1 MTRVV
6 FLIPTPLRPF
16 ADGRS
21 RVQVDV
27 AATPTALADALEAL
41 WAVAP
46 GVRDRV
52 LTEQGEVRPHV
63 NVFVGTESCRW
74 TGGLAT
80 PVADNAEIA
89 IFPAISGG
97 SPTMT
102 SGRSARPEPL
112 R

>member
-21 RVQVDV
+21 RIEVDV
-27 AATPTALADALEAL
+27 AREPPALGDALEAL
-41 WAVAP
+41 WEVVP

-52 LTEQGEVRPHV
+52 LTEQGEVRQHV

-80 PVADNAEIA
+80 PVADRAEIA

-97 SPTMT
+97 
-102 SGRSARPEPL
+102 L
-112 R
+112 

>member
-1 MTRVV
+1 MRIV

-21 RVQVDV
+21 RIEVDV
-27 AATPTALADALEAL
+27 AKDPPTLADALEAL
-41 WAVAP
+41 WDAAP

-52 LTEQGEVRPHV
+52 LTEQGEVRQHV

-80 PVADNAEIA
+80 PVADGAEIA

-97 SPTMT
+97 
-102 SGRSARPEPL
+102 L
-112 R
+112 

>member
-1 MTRVV
+1 VTRVV

-21 RVQVDV
+21 RIEVDV
-27 AATPTALADALEAL
+27 AKDPPALGDALEAL

-52 LTEQGEVRPHV
+52 VTERGEVRQHV

-74 TGGLAT
+74 TGGLGT
-80 PVADNAEIA
+80 PVAAGAEIA

-97 SPTMT
+97 
-102 SGRSARPEPL
+102 L

>member
-1 MTRVV
+1 MRVV

-21 RVQVDV
+21 RIEVEV
-27 AATPTALADALEAL
+27 AKDPLTLGDALEAL
-41 WAVAP
+41 WRAAP

-52 LTEQGEVRPHV
+52 VTEQGEVRQHV
-63 NVFVGTESCRW
+63 NVFVGTESSRW
-74 TGGLAT
+74 TGGLGT
-80 PVADNAEIA
+80 PVADGAEIA

-97 SPTMT
+97 
-102 SGRSARPEPL
+102 L

>member
-21 RVQVDV
+21 RIEVDV
-27 AATPTALADALEAL
+27 AKEPPALGDALEAL
-41 WAVAP
+41 WEAVP

-52 LTEQGEVRPHV
+52 LTEQGAVREHV
-63 NVFVGTESCRW
+63 NVFVGAESCRW

-80 PVADNAEIA
+80 PVADGAEIA

-97 SPTMT
+97 
-102 SGRSARPEPL
+102 L
-112 R
+112 

>member
-21 RVQVDV
+21 RIEIDV
-27 AATPTALADALEAL
+27 AKDPPALGDALEAL
-41 WAVAP
+41 WEAAP

-52 LTEQGEVRPHV
+52 VTEQGEVRQHV

-74 TGGLAT
+74 SGGLAT
-80 PVADNAEIA
+80 PIADGAEIA

-97 SPTMT
+97 VC
-102 SGRSARPEPL
+102 
-112 R
+112 

>member
-16 ADGRS
+16 ADGRG
-21 RVQVDV
+21 RIEIDV
-27 AATPTALADALEAL
+27 AKDAPALGDALEAL
-41 WAVAP
+41 WDAAP

-52 LTEQGEVRPHV
+52 LTEQGAVREHV

-80 PVADNAEIA
+80 PVADGAEIA

-97 SPTMT
+97 
-102 SGRSARPEPL
+102 L